1 MDNQTNKPVRP
12 NGGAVRPSGNAVR
25 SSGNAVKPN
34 GNTVKPNDS
43 KTTKQSVTSKPVKE
57 QSAQKNNIAL
67 EKKTD
72 ISKAE
77 PIEPIDANLDNDIM
91 DDEELDFGTSSN
103 VSESLVKDDTNNKKE
118 KTPKAKK
125 GAKQKK
131 EKIPKE
137 PKQPKP
143 KKEKKKKKDNITSDG
158 EPDTQKTQRVLI
170 IVLSLLC
177 CGPLALILCPI
188 LKIKDAFKK
197 VVKPV
202 LIVYAIG
209 IVLSILVYGAFT
221 VCILQNKSKFKAAG
235 EDITNQVQESVEQ
248 EINNELESI
257 NNELESTNNDTDN
270 ETVTNEV
277 EESEEHSVEDE
288 IIEEPD
294 IKIDATVTSK
304 ESPVNIDEYTELT
317 VTTNTKTKDDKQ
329 YNDYQTPVYIKMK
342 SLVEGFDE
350 VSKYVDKHNEV
361 SNKYIELGVIDDF
374 YSNNPDGEL
383 VMFSFDI
390 TIPKDFPTYNSD
402 GKVITLP
409 EIKANVIGTGDDPE
423 YIINGTKKFKVP
435 QLTDIS
441 EAYSDVNAGDTI
453 EYRFIAPMPSN
464 LDGSSYLIDLQSE
477 VLGATDDT
485 VHAFIKGQNIHAV
498 AYVNSDVDTS
508 VDGNENNDNTS
519 ENEE

>member
-12 NGGAVRPSGNAVR
+12 NGGAVKPNGNAVR
-25 SSGNAVKPN
+25 PNGNAVKPSN
-34 GNTVKPNDS
+34 IKTAKPS
-43 KTTKQSVTSKPVKE
+43 GTAKPVKE
-57 QSAQKNNIAL
+57 QTVQKNNVTV

-72 ISKAE
+72 TLKAKT
-77 PIEPIDANLDNDIM
+77 IEPVDVNLDNDIL
-91 DDEELDFGTSSN
+91 DDEELDFGISSN
-103 VSESLVKDDTNNKKE
+103 VSESPVEKSDDNNKKE
-118 KTPKAKK
+118 KASKVKK
-125 GAKQKK
+125 DAKQKK
-131 EKIPKE
+131 EKTPKE
-137 PKQPKP
+137 PKQPKA
-143 KKEKKKKKDNITSDG
+143 KKEKKKKKDNITSDS
-158 EPDTQKTQRVLI
+158 EPDTQKTQRILI

-177 CGPLALILCPI
+177 CGPFALILCPI

-197 VVKPV
+197 VIKPV

-209 IVLSILVYGAFT
+209 IILSILVYGALTIF
-221 VCILQNKSKFKAAG
+221 VLQNKSKFASAG
-235 EDITNQVQESVEQ
+235 EDIMNQVQESVEQ
-248 EINNELESI
+248 EINSELESA
-257 NNELESTNNDTDN
+257 NNDTDN
-270 ETVTNEV
+270 ETVANEV
-277 EESEEHSVEDE
+277 EKPEESSVEDE

-304 ESPVNIDEYTELT
+304 ENPVDIDEYAELI

-342 SLVEGFDE
+342 SLVEGFDG
-350 VSKYVDKHNEV
+350 VSEYVDKHNEV

-383 VMFSFDI
+383 VMFSFEV

-409 EIKANVIGTGDDPE
+409 EIKAKVIGTGDEPE

-435 QLTDIS
+435 ELTDIS
-441 EAYSDVNAGDTI
+441 EVYSDVSAGETI

-464 LDGSSYLIDLQSE
+464 LDSSSYLIDLQSE

-508 VDGNENNDNTS
+508 VDGTENNDDTS
-519 ENEE
+519 ENKE